1 MHSNHEFCFDE
12 PTFLSKTN
20 IALRTYSLDKKIKKP
35 NQWIQES
42 VMKNEGN
49 SEETTYTSTPV
60 QFESLPSKVL

>member
-42 VMKNEGN
+42 VMKNEDN